1 MQARGVAAGGGFT
14 GALPD
19 GNFAV
24 NSAFCNPTLIDGARA
39 GDVAAL
45 RDVRIDPPGKPYTFE
60 QYYALLVTLVGGAVK
75 VAGDTAGNQTAIK
88 EQIISLRDS
97 ASGVSTEEEMTRMIQ
112 YQYAFQSSARL
123 VTVLDGMLDIVINR
137 LVS

>member
-1 MQARGVAAGGGFT
+1 MLKLDDLGANMSDMIAGTGVAAGGFFT

-24 NSAFCNPTLIDGARA
+24 NSALLQNPTLIDGARA

-75 VAGDTAGNQTAIK
+75 VAGDPAGNQTAIRTL
-88 EQIISLRDS
+88 SACGLGLLCFHRRRD
-97 ASGVSTEEEMTRMIQ
+97 ARMIVP
-112 YQYAFQSSARL
+112 YAFSPARL
-123 VTVLDGMLDIVINR
+123 VR
-137 LVS
+137 C

>member
-1 MQARGVAAGGGFT
+1 M
-14 GALPD
+14 
-19 GNFAV
+19 
-24 NSAFCNPTLIDGARA
+24 S
-39 GDVAAL
+39 
-45 RDVRIDPPGKPYTFE
+45 PPCGMYRSTRPANRTHFE